1 MVSYLLGLLSEITDY
16 TIAMLA
22 VADVLMLDPERVH
35 QPFIDKHTTQCRT
48 VQDMPVDFFG
58 CGDAQDTQEGIVNR
72 ARKPLV

>member
-1 MVSYLLGLLSEITDY
+1 MVSYLLGLLSKITDY

-22 VADVLMLDPERVH
+22 MADVLMLDPERVH

-48 VQDMPVDFFG
+48 AQNIPVDSSG
-58 CGDAQDTQEGIVNR
+58 CLDAQNTQEGIVNH